1 MGKKI
6 VAVAVLLATSVN
18 PAVITHSAIT
28 KVQVG
33 MPPNPWNALPMIT
46 DRPDTWKHNIERY
59 NNALVCGQLPGYQY
73 NNTPVDSQLVTNI

>member
-18 PAVITHSAIT
+18 PAVITQSAIT

-33 MPPNPWNALPMIT
+33 MPPNPWNALLIT
-46 DRPDTWKHNIERY
+46 ADRPDSCNGEM
-59 NNALVCGQLPGYQY
+59 L
-73 NNTPVDSQLVTNI
+73 